1 LLIQGTQEFTQ
12 PTFSGAMAVMEDE
25 KEALRDFFARNDLFH
40 AEQAPDYASA
50 FEQSELAS
58 ILSDACVI

>member
-1 LLIQGTQEFTQ
+1 
-12 PTFSGAMAVMEDE
+12 MAVMEDE